1 MPCQTGQTT
10 ALVVLMAVN
19 ILSLVTINIAAA
31 VYDLLIHLVT
41 VSQFLCWDF
50 SLNGKVT
57 LFLILTESLP
67 RFTLGYVQTS
77 TRGRNECHSCLN
89 AMPLLAKD

>member
-10 ALVVLMAVN
+10 ALVVLLAVN
-19 ILSLVTINIAAA
+19 ILSLVAINIAAA

-50 SLNGKVT
+50 SLTGNISA
-57 LFLILTESLP
+57 FSL
-67 RFTLGYVQTS
+67 
-77 TRGRNECHSCLN
+77 
-89 AMPLLAKD
+89 